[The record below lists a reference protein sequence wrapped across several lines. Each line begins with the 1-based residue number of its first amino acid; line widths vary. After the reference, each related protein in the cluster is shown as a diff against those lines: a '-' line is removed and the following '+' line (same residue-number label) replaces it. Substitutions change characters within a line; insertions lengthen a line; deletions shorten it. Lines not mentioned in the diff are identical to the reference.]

1 MTKDSI
7 FVNEVTNAHFCFTF
21 ALTVPVLHTVRSAD
35 GSFFKIVPHFN
46 NNTPPMP
53 LADAHLGGF
62 FFFNITG
69 ILSKSI
75 L

>member
-1 MTKDSI
+1 MRDNKN
-7 FVNEVTNAHFCFTF
+7 FVNEVTKAHFCFTF

-35 GSFFKIVPHFN
+35 GSFFKIVHRFK
-46 NNTPPMP
+46 NNTPPLP

-62 FFFNITG
+62 FFFDIPV